1 MKDSSVDV
9 LVVDDHAENLMA
21 MEAVLADLCV
31 QTHTAK
37 SGLEALGLALKYDFA
52 LILLDVQMPEMD
64 GFETATLLRS
74 RKKTQETPIIF
85 ITAINK
91 EERHVFR
98 GYEAGAVDYLF
109 KPIDPLV
116 LKSKVRVFADL
127 HRQRRMMEATTRELK
142 QAVALLQISDEE
154 LRKSEE
160 HIRLIS
166 DNLPVLISHI
176 DADGRLLF
184 NNQTLEDWFG
194 VSPSEVLGRQAEKVW
209 IELGCPEFAAH
220 LQTALGGRAVNF
232 ETFLPLA
239 GNRRVQV
246 AYVPH
251 LASGEVANG
260 ESADQVRGIF
270 VLVSDITERK
280 RAEEALRTINQ
291 QLDELVEERTQ
302 ELARKAR
309 ELEKANIRL
318 KDLDNMKSAFLSSVS
333 HELRT
338 PLTSIMGFA
347 KITGKEFARH
357 FSPLSSRSP
366 ELKPKGER
374 ISENLEVIAF
384 EGERLTRLI
393 NDVLDLSK
401 IEAGRMHWRDVLL
414 DPAVLVDRAVKSV
427 RGQFDQ
433 KPDVRL
439 NVETQSDAP
448 RLYADPDRVLQV
460 LINLLNNA
468 GKFTSEGEVV
478 IRTQAMSDGWL
489 RFQVK
494 DTGEGILPA
503 DLERIF
509 DKFHQVVYDDT
520 LRDKPEGTGLG
531 LAICRQIVDHYDGRI
546 YAESEP
552 GVGSV
557 FTVELP
563 GAASDIDPR
572 D

>member
-1 MKDSSVDV
+1 MNDSSVDV
-9 LVVDDHAENLMA
+9 LVVDDRPENLMA
-21 MEAVLADLCV
+21 MEAVLADLSV

-64 GFETATLLRS
+64 GFETAALLRS

-85 ITAINK
+85 ITAISK
-91 EERHVFR
+91 EEGHVFR
-98 GYEAGAVDYLF
+98 GYEVGAVDYLF

-116 LKSKVRVFADL
+116 LKSKVRIFATM
-127 HRQRRMMEATTRELK
+127 HRQRRIMEATTRELK

-184 NNQTLEDWFG
+184 TNQTLEDWFG
-194 VSPSEVLGRQAEKVW
+194 VPRSETLGRRAQKVW
-209 IELGCPEFAAH
+209 MELGCPELAER
-220 LQTALGGRAVNF
+220 LPTALGGSPVSF
-232 ETFLPLA
+232 ETSLPSA
-239 GNRRVQV
+239 DNRRVQV
-246 AYVPH
+246 VYVPH
-251 LASGEVANG
+251 LASGEVAKG
-260 ESADQVRGIF
+260 ESADQVRGVF
-270 VLVSDITERK
+270 VLVSDITERQ
-280 RAEEALRTINQ
+280 RAEEALRSINQ
-291 QLDELVEERTQ
+291 QLDRLVEERTQ
-302 ELARKAR
+302 ELARKAH

-318 KDLDNMKSAFLSSVS
+318 KELDNMKTAFLSSVS

-357 FSPLSSRSP
+357 FLSWASQNPLLRR
-366 ELKPKGER
+366 KGER
-374 ISENLEVIAF
+374 IFENLEVIAF

-401 IEAGRMHWRDVLL
+401 IEAGRMDWRDTIL
-414 DPAVLVDRAVKSV
+414 DPATLVERAIKSV
-427 RGQFDQ
+427 SWQFDQ
-433 KPDVRL
+433 KPEVRL
-439 NVETQSDAP
+439 GAETANDAP
-448 RLYADPDRVLQV
+448 PLYADPDRILQV

-468 GKFTSEGEVV
+468 GKFTATGEVALRV
-478 IRTQAMSDGWL
+478 EAMAGGWL
-489 RFQVK
+489 RIQVR
-494 DTGEGILPA
+494 DTGEGVHPD
-503 DLERIF
+503 DLEKIF
-509 DKFHQVVYDDT
+509 DKFHQAVYDDT
-520 LRDKPEGTGLG
+520 LRAKPEGTGLG
-531 LAICRQIVDHYDGRI
+531 LAISRQIVDHYGGRI

-563 GAASDIDPR
+563 AAPEGSQA
-572 D
+572 